1 MVHQGTLH
9 QSTGPHSVHRGD
21 RLTGQPVKHLAEN
34 GEVYMNFETA
44 MGFSVV
50 ITNAESNTETI
61 LRVMFLEEEL
71 LDVPEHEGVPMEVD
85 TNNYSNR
92 TLACVS
98 YVNSAGSS
106 VPRRFCVHSA
116 WSLRSDGREHGGR
129 GFQAG
134 RTRLST
140 TRMANFRGIGTGE
153 YQMRRPTTSKLLLA
167 DSRVPI
173 LCHCRDCSRPSPD
186 DFRPLSRRKSP
197 WSLALCFLT
206 S

>member
-1 MVHQGTLH
+1 
-9 QSTGPHSVHRGD
+9 
-21 RLTGQPVKHLAEN
+21 
-34 GEVYMNFETA
+34 
-44 MGFSVV
+44 
-50 ITNAESNTETI
+50 
-61 LRVMFLEEEL
+61 MFPSMRECPWKWTPYLFHKK
-71 LDVPEHEGVPMEVD
+71 V
-85 TNNYSNR
+85 NNYSNR

-140 TRMANFRGIGTGE
+140 ARMANFRGIGTGE
-153 YQMRRPTTSKLLLA
+153 NHMRRPTMSKLLLA

-186 DFRPLSRRKSP
+186 DFRPVFLDELRP
-197 WSLALCFLT
+197 ELAEEVIST
-206 S
+206 KR